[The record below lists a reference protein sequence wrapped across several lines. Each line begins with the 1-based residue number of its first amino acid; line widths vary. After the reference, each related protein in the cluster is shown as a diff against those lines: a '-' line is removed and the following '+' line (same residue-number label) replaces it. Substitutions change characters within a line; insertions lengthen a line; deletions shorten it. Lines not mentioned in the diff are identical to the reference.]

1 MYFYL
6 HKYDKIFTFMT
17 ITMNTVLLKNKKFL
31 LCGTHIFMHVL
42 FHMLYYTV
50 EEKNTCEITHFY
62 HSVVKVFA
70 LLACCV
76 A

>member
-6 HKYDKIFTFMT
+6 HKHDKIFTFMT
-17 ITMNTVLLKNKKFL
+17 ITMNTVLLKNKTFL

-50 EEKNTCEITHFY
+50 EEKNM
-62 HSVVKVFA
+62 
-70 LLACCV
+70 
-76 A
+76 